1 MHCATILNNRIFV
14 GIACRS
20 QALLL
25 LAILPC
31 PAVHNGLPDLIFK
44 RRNWYNTARIK
55 PVFLEYVMN
64 SLLDA
69 VVCGDHAMVKT
80 WLGRG
85 ADPNSGNSRKR
96 TALHLAAINGHH
108 AIVETLVGNGADVD
122 LKDMYGCTP
131 LQCAASNLHRDVYD
145 TLLLKTHQPDWNRLL
160 HELSETGWKDKVE
173 AALANGANPNN
184 RSSDNHTALGRAA
197 LAGHHATVE
206 ILLAHGANPNS
217 QDGYGYT
224 PVERATIAGHLA
236 IVVTLLDNG
245 ADPNIPSFH
254 INETPLY
261 RAADRGHHTIVETL
275 LDYGADPNI
284 KGSMGR
290 TALHRAA
297 IHGDH
302 AIVETLTAKGADPN
316 LKDLNGKTAL
326 QFSVTPKSGHLNV
339 FKTLLPKTRQ
349 PDWDSLLQ
357 QFSRLGWNDQVEL
370 ALARGANPNSHD
382 ICGETP
388 LMKAADARH
397 HTTVELLLANRANP
411 NIPGL
416 NGYTPLQIAA
426 GQGLGRTVQTLLAK
440 GADPNL
446 RDLSGCTALEGA
458 AYARHRHVYN
468 ILLPVTRQP
477 DWNRLLPIFIRS
489 GWDNDVAM
497 ALTKGAEPNMPERF
511 GGLPLHLA
519 VMEGRYRIVQ
529 TLLNNGADPNRK
541 DSSGKTALQ
550 SAADR
555 GYRNISETL
564 LPVTD
569 QQDWNSLLRIS
580 SRFGWKDRVE
590 AALANGADPN
600 NLNGRHSAT
609 ALHLAAAAGHRD
621 IVETLLANGADPKLK
636 NGNGL
641 TTCQCARA
649 ETIKE
654 AIQNFMTVPH
664 SLQFYCRASIRGRL
678 IKCLPDNGL
687 PIKEAAGKL
696 WLAEP
701 MTKYIYRPLSL

>member
-1 MHCATILNNRIFV
+1 MACLISYSKD
-14 GIACRS
+14 GIGITQR
-20 QALLL
+20 
-25 LAILPC
+25 
-31 PAVHNGLPDLIFK
+31 
-44 RRNWYNTARIK
+44 RIK

-85 ADPNSGNSRKR
+85 ADPNSGNSRER

-160 HELSETGWKDKVE
+160 QVLSETGWKDKVE

-224 PVERATIAGHLA
+224 PVERATIAGHHA

-245 ADPNIPSFH
+245 ADPNIPSFDT
-254 INETPLY
+254 NETPLFQ
-261 RAADRGHHTIVETL
+261 AADRGRHTIVETL

-284 KGSMGR
+284 KNSMGR

-297 IHGDH
+297 IDGHH
-302 AIVETLTAKGADPN
+302 AIVETLTARGADPN
-316 LKDLNGKTAL
+316 LKDLAGETAL
-326 QFSVTPKSGHLNV
+326 QFAVTPESGHLEV
-339 FKTLLPKTRQ
+339 FKTLLPETRQ

-357 QFSRLGWNDQVEL
+357 KFSRLGWNDQVEL
-370 ALARGANPNSHD
+370 ALARGANPNNHD
-382 ICGETP
+382 IHEETP
-388 LMKAADARH
+388 LIQAVRAGQHD
-397 HTTVELLLANRANP
+397 TVELLLAKGANP
-411 NIPGL
+411 NIPGFL
-416 NGYTPLQIAA
+416 GYTPLQLAA
-426 GQGLGRTVQTLLAK
+426 SRGLDRTVETLLAK

-446 RDLSGCTALEGA
+446 RDLGGCSALRA
-458 AYARHRHVYN
+458 AANTRRRHVYN

-477 DWNRLLPIFIRS
+477 DWNRLLPIFISS
-489 GWDNDVAM
+489 GWDDDVAM

-511 GGLPLHLA
+511 DYLPLHLA
-519 VMEGRYRIVQ
+519 AMEGRYRIVQ

-580 SRFGWKDRVE
+580 SRFGWKDKVE

-609 ALHLAAAAGHRD
+609 ALHLAAAEDHRD
-621 IVETLLANGADPKLK
+621 IVVTLLANGADLKLK
-636 NGNGL
+636 DMLGYTVFNRA
-641 TTCQCARA
+641 TA
-649 ETIKE
+649 ETLQ
-654 AIQNFMTVPH
+654 AIENFMSVPR
-664 SLQFYCRASIRGRL
+664 SLQFYCRASIRSRL
-678 IKCLPDNGL
+678 VKCLPDHGL
-687 PIKEAAGKL
+687 PIKEAVTTL
-696 WLAEP
+696 QLPLTLE
-701 MTKYIYRPLSL
+701 KYVYQTLSL